1 MVFLLPLNSILP
13 KNSWNNRIYMM
24 IDLTDFTQNFR
35 ENDITKLYIPVEEPL
50 LPWELWVVTDP
61 SAEVSK
67 LVLGGRTGV
76 VAGVRPSNLSIIA
89 PDNFTKK
96 NIIIYYFFI
105 CWKKISLTSSSMFS
119 LFFRISCANGSHFS
133 NSNLIGKHRIM
144 GHPFKMNHTVAEKYE
159 FIGGY
164 NMDFLSVTKTIFSIF
179 VSHCSTHTLFAGY
192 FLEGCSRTFP
202 GGWRLFFFF
211 CKGENVTH
219 IFEIFRPVFLGQ

>member
-13 KNSWNNRIYMM
+13 KNSWNNRIYIM
-24 IDLTDFTQNFR
+24 IDYWFY
-35 ENDITKLYIPVEEPL
+35 TKFSWKRSINIPVEEPL

-119 LFFRISCANGSHFS
+119 LFFGISCANGSHFS

-144 GHPFKMNHTVAEKYE
+144 GHPFKMNHTVAETNNIY
-159 FIGGY
+159 
-164 NMDFLSVTKTIFSIF
+164 LLFS
-179 VSHCSTHTLFAGY
+179 CNNTCY
-192 FLEGCSRTFP
+192 FYK
-202 GGWRLFFFF
+202 RLHQIT
-211 CKGENVTH
+211 V
-219 IFEIFRPVFLGQ
+219 R